1 MGESKQLCLGVQLRY
16 CCFGVDVFAVGVG
29 NGQEHWYK
37 AGLDLNGSLNCYV
50 AVGQY
55 DWGCTVG

>member
-1 MGESKQLCLGVQLRY
+1 VGESKQLCLGVQLRY

-55 DWGCTVG
+55 D